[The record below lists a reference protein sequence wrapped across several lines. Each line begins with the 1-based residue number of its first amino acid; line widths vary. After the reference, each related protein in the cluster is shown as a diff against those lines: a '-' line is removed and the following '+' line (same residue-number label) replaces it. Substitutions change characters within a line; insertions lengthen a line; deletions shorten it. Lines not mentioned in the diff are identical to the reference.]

1 MGPFRFVSPDISRNL
16 GAPKRKASSGYIPTG
31 FQHANHL
38 QAGGLVLNKG
48 EDEDE
53 NDDDEGSISDLSS
66 LGQESGTLGT
76 ERSRPVSLMYGQEL
90 GSLLTSDGARG
101 NKAVHAHE
109 DGHSGLGLRAI
120 YCALFV
126 INFVVYTAIAVFE
139 TTWPRAVLERETI
152 GFSIFA
158 CTVAS
163 STLAVTV
170 KLAAE
175 ATLPRRFDHLSKAF
189 AK

>member
-1 MGPFRFVSPDISRNL
+1 M
-16 GAPKRKASSGYIPTG
+16 
-31 FQHANHL
+31 
-38 QAGGLVLNKG
+38 LNKG